1 MPIALATTII
11 PLILTMAVI
20 ILSTTGASALAWTG
34 VFVMG
39 ALAAFVFVEFL
50 RVTRDLD
57 RHH

>member
-20 ILSTTGASALAWTG
+20 ILSSAGAGLLAWSAIVVMSALA
-34 VFVMG
+34 
-39 ALAAFVFVEFL
+39 LFVFVQFL

-57 RHH
+57 QHH

>member
-20 ILSTTGASALAWTG
+20 ILSTTGASGLAWTA

-39 ALAAFVFVEFL
+39 ALATFVFVEFM
-50 RVTRDLD
+50 RVSRDLD
-57 RHH
+57 QH